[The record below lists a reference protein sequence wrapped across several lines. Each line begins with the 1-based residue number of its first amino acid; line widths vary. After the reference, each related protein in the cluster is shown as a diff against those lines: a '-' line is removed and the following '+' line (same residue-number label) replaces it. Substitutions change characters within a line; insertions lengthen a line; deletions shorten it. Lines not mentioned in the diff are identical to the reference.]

1 MRNKMKCTYLYQLPK
16 HPVFSEKMVLQKPAR
31 FKTKTKVKKTIS
43 NIIVEEDE
51 QKKLAG
57 PREAV
62 ALDVLHMMFLKEVA
76 KSSNFVAF
84 QKKKNVV
91 DKKSLQ
97 QGVEAAMEKCL
108 GSEENDDSDNDSGLS
123 ED

>member
-1 MRNKMKCTYLYQLPK
+1 MYLYQLPK

>member
-1 MRNKMKCTYLYQLPK
+1 
-16 HPVFSEKMVLQKPAR
+16 MVLQKPTR

-43 NIIVEEDE
+43 NIVVEDE
-51 QKKLAG
+51 DPQKKLAG

-62 ALDVLHMMFLKEVA
+62 ALEVLHMMFLKEVA

-84 QKKKNVV
+84 QKRKNVV

-97 QGVEAAMEKCL
+97 QGVDIVMKKCL
-108 GSEENDDSDNDSGLS
+108 EGEENHSEESETDSGLS
-123 ED
+123 EA